1 MDSILRHCA
10 GGDVHKKFVVVCRR
24 WIDEQG
30 RVHKEVR
37 RFSTMTA
44 DLEALRD
51 WLVATGCPHIA
62 LESTGVYWQPVY
74 NVLEGHV
81 IVWLVNAQHIKQVA
95 GRKTDI
101 KDAEWLAQ
109 LLQHGLLRPSFI
121 PERAQRDLRD
131 VVRYRQ
137 RTVQDRTRIVNRIQK
152 VLEDANLKL
161 AAVATDLQGVSAQAI
176 LRALLAGQDDPHAL
190 ADLARGKLRTK
201 QAELE
206 RALTGHFRPH
216 HRFLLAEL
224 LAHLDFLD
232 DKIATLEARIEEALA
247 QLPAPF
253 QEVVTRLDTIPG
265 VDRQVAIVIVAE
277 IGVDLTRFP
286 SDKHLTAWAGLAP
299 GQNETGGKQRA
310 SKTRKGNRYLR
321 WALVQAGHGAARKK
335 GAYLKALYYRL
346 AARRGT
352 PLGGGGGTDDLADRL
367 SPDCP
372 RDDLPGVGRRLL
384 RPLRPGTGDQTAG
397 APLGGPRG
405 PRQAHGPGGGGGCSR
420 SRRRC
425 DRNRRPGPSPSRSN
439 VARTRPPG
447 ERYFQRR

>member
-1 MDSILRHCA
+1 MQRSWVGVTAPKQYGGVVMDIILRHCA

-232 DKIATLEARIEEALA
+232 DKIATVEARIEEALA
-247 QLPAPF
+247 QVPAPF

-277 IGVDLTRFP
+277 IGGDLTRFP

-310 SKTRKGNRYLR
+310 SKPRKGNRYLR

-346 AARRGT
+346 AARRGK
-352 PLGGGGGTDDLADRL
+352 
-367 SPDCP
+367 P
-372 RDDLPGVGRRLL
+372 R
-384 RPLRPGTGDQTAG
+384 A
-397 APLGGPRG
+397 
-405 PRQAHGPGGGGGCSR
+405 
-420 SRRRC
+420 
-425 DRNRRPGPSPSRSN
+425 
-439 VARTRPPG
+439 
-447 ERYFQRR
+447 